1 MGKQQTKKQM
11 NLQMRVG
18 HLWEKLGVV
27 ISEFENKPRK
37 WASQIK
43 QLMQVFCRKA
53 SLREDLKNL

>member
-37 WASQIK
+37 
-43 QLMQVFCRKA
+43 
-53 SLREDLKNL
+53 